1 MPVRLFSLAL
11 LFAAVLFSCSGGASD
26 LSVVSKSLRRDVNA
40 STAGGIGDVPSSG
53 SIFWVEGKVKNS
65 GTTDVR
71 NVTIA
76 FRVTDGRS
84 TLVLSAEV
92 PAVPAGKTVD
102 FRTPVQGSH
111 MELRLVEEDPG
122 ITVGR

>member
-1 MPVRLFSLAL
+1 MAVRYLWCFLVAAALA
-11 LFAAVLFSCSGGASD
+11 SCSGGASD
-26 LSVVSKSLRRDVNA
+26 LSVVSRTLRRDVNA

-65 GTTDVR
+65 GTTDAA

-84 TLVLSAEV
+84 SLVLSAEV
-92 PAVPAGKTVD
+92 PSVPAGKTVD
-102 FRTPVQGSH
+102 FRTPVQGSRT
-111 MELRLVEEDPG
+111 ELRLVEEEPG
-122 ITVGR
+122 ISLGR